1 MDEEDKPRHA
11 VQKVGQEQIHG
22 LLFSDTL
29 SWQSIIYDLIN
40 TEQLEPW
47 DIDIS
52 LLAQK
57 YLERI
62 KELEEENFFISSKV
76 LLAAAI
82 LLRMKSEILLHH
94 DLPGLDEV
102 LFGKKEEKKYHQERI
117 ELEGEVPGLIAR
129 TPLPRFKKVTLEE
142 LMSALGKAITTE
154 NRRIR
159 RIVVKRQQEFETALS
174 LPKTKINLKDQISG
188 VYRRLREIF
197 KSRENPYPF
206 SELAGKSTEERV
218 ATFVPLL
225 HLDNQQKVWLEQ
237 EGHFSEIWIL
247 LKHLYEKQNLEL
259 LEKMKKEAEIEI
271 DLSDLTPEEQER
283 AEKVEEEFKDPLGTK
298 ESPLKIDDE
307 EK

>member
-1 MDEEDKPRHA
+1 MEREEEPRKQ

-40 TEQLEPW
+40 TEQLDPW

-52 LLAQK
+52 LLSQK
-57 YLERI
+57 YLEKI
-62 KELEEENFFISSKV
+62 KLLEEENFFISSKV
-76 LLAAAI
+76 LLAAAL

-102 LFGKKEEKKYHQERI
+102 LFGKKEDKKYHQERI
-117 ELEGEVPGLIAR
+117 ELEGEVPGLMVR
-129 TPLPRFKKVTLEE
+129 TPLPRYKKVTLEE

-159 RIVVKRQQEFETALS
+159 RIVVQRQQEFETSLS
-174 LPKTKINLKDQISG
+174 LPRQKINLKDQISG
-188 VYRRLREIF
+188 VYSKLKEIF
-197 KSRENPYPF
+197 SSREKPFPF

-237 EGHFSEIWIL
+237 EGHFAEIWIL
-247 LKHLYEKQNLEL
+247 LKHLYVKQNAAE

-271 DLSDLTPEEQER
+271 DLKDLTPEEQAR
-283 AEKVEEEFKDPLGTK
+283 AEEVEEEFKDPLGMK
-298 ESPLKIDDE
+298 ESSLERDDE
-307 EK
+307 EN